1 MRRWRAANKILS
13 NCHQNQAKN
22 KYSDICASPV
32 LQEPLQHCSSSIRSI
47 SECSTA
53 CTFRESGNIFLNGN
67 GILHSQMEALISP
80 QIVTHICHTLRR
92 KVKHIL

>member
-1 MRRWRAANKILS
+1 MRRWRAANNILS

-32 LQEPLQHCSSSIRSI
+32 LQEPLQHCSSSARSI

-53 CTFRESGNIFLNGN
+53 CSFRESSEFSSDCDTYLS
-67 GILHSQMEALISP
+67 LSEEDCETSSLREDLIAWANKY
-80 QIVTHICHTLRR
+80 QI
-92 KVKHIL
+92 